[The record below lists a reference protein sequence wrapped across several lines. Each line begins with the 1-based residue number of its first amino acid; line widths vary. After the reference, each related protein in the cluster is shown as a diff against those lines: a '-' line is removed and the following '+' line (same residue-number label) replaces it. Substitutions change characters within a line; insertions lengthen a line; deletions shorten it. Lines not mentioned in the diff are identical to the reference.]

1 MATRGESTQMFLSM
15 FEGYSRSSEGTL
27 HSFIRIHIIGVHCLE
42 TFVEI
47 PRSLGYSQLCVW
59 PAGGEKPPKSF
70 AWLTGA
76 GIYYGHLDFGS
87 DQVLVEP
94 RLIPYPNM

>member
-1 MATRGESTQMFLSM
+1 MATYSNLNITRLPLSLCA
-15 FEGYSRSSEGTL
+15 EK
-27 HSFIRIHIIGVHCLE
+27 
-42 TFVEI
+42 FVEI

-76 GIYYGHLDFGS
+76 GIYYGQLDFTDP
-87 DQVLVEP
+87 DQVFVEP
-94 RLIPYPNM
+94 RLISYPSNRTVRVMYGCTYASFTAR